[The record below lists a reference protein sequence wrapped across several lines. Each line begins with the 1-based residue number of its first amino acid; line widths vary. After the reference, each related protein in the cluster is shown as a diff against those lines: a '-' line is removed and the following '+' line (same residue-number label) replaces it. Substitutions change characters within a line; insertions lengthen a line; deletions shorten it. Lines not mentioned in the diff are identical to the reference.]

1 MIFLDLLG
9 ILVGSAVLSVILAP
23 LLQYAFKLTEGQKNS
38 FSDSFKIC
46 FYANF
51 VSFLVAYIL
60 PIFITHSSL
69 DWMWDGVGSL
79 IGLAAFTYLIARE
92 LGDLKRSFL
101 IALLLQG
108 LSFLLALAVALLVL
122 AVGVGTVVVT
132 N

>member
-1 MIFLDLLG
+1 MIFLELLE
-9 ILVGSAVLSVILAP
+9 ILVGSAFFAVILAP

-46 FYANF
+46 FYANCA
-51 VSFLVAYIL
+51 SFLVAYIF
-60 PIFITHSSL
+60 PKFITHSSL
-69 DWMWDGVGSL
+69 EGMWDGIGSL
-79 IGLAAFTYLIARE
+79 IGLAVFTYLIARE

-108 LSFLLALAVALLVL
+108 LTFLFAIAVGLLIV
-122 AVGVGTVVVT
+122 AIGVGTAVVT

>member
-1 MIFLDLLG
+1 MIFLELLG
-9 ILVGSAVLSVILAP
+9 TLIASAFFAAIFAP
-23 LLQYAFKLTEGQKNS
+23 FLQYAFKLTEGQKNS

-51 VSFLVAYIL
+51 VSFLVGWIL
-60 PIFITHSSL
+60 PMFITHSSL

-79 IGLAAFTYLIARE
+79 VGLAAFTYLIAKE
-92 LGDLKRSFL
+92 LGNLKRSFL

-108 LSFLLALAVALLVL
+108 LSFLVVL
-122 AVGVGTVVVT
+122 AVGLLIGVAAVVVA

>member
-1 MIFLDLLG
+1 MIFLELLE
-9 ILVGSAVLSVILAP
+9 ILVGSAFFAVILAP

-46 FYANF
+46 FYANC
-51 VSFLVAYIL
+51 VSFFVAYIL
-60 PIFITHSSL
+60 PMFITHSSL

-101 IALLLQG
+101 IALL
-108 LSFLLALAVALLVL
+108 AYVP
-122 AVGVGTVVVT
+122 
-132 N
+132 